1 MQKFSGCSAEVAYF
15 VRDEVVVGS
24 NPITPTLNFLKQ
36 MSGKITKILFIFF
49 ALMTFISCSEK
60 QSEENFDKLSN
71 EEKISLLDAKIK
83 HSPKDADLYYQR
95 GKVFSD
101 MGNTKE
107 ALLNFQKAAMLNPSK
122 VEYYIAQADVFFA
135 RGETTLAFNS
145 LQSAIDKNPK
155 SVEARL
161 KSAELS
167 LYLKD
172 YDRCMKDVENVLQLD
187 KLNAKAFFLQ
197 GWVFKETG
205 DTNRAVKSYKKAIEL
220 KSDYEQPFE
229 ELGLLYAIKG
239 DGLAVDYLKSTI
251 KINPKNVN
259 AMALF
264 YQDHDAQ
271 QQALDLYQRILEI
284 KPDYADV
291 IHNVG
296 WINYQYKQDYNTALD
311 CFTKAI
317 KADSNFY
324 QAWYN
329 RGKTYEKL
337 GQMQQ
342 AKEDFARADSLKKQ
356 QGI

>member
-1 MQKFSGCSAEVAYF
+1 MY
-15 VRDEVVVGS
+15 
-24 NPITPTLNFLKQ
+24 
-36 MSGKITKILFIFF
+36 
-49 ALMTFISCSEK
+49 AL
-60 QSEENFDKLSN
+60 
-71 EEKISLLDAKIK
+71 
-83 HSPKDADLYYQR
+83 
-95 GKVFSD
+95 
-101 MGNTKE
+101 
-107 ALLNFQKAAMLNPSK
+107 
-122 VEYYIAQADVFFA
+122 
-135 RGETTLAFNS
+135 
-145 LQSAIDKNPK
+145 
-155 SVEARL
+155 
-161 KSAELS
+161 
-167 LYLKD
+167 
-172 YDRCMKDVENVLQLD
+172 
-187 KLNAKAFFLQ
+187 
-197 GWVFKETG
+197 
-205 DTNRAVKSYKKAIEL
+205 
-220 KSDYEQPFE
+220 
-229 ELGLLYAIKG
+229 
-239 DGLAVDYLKSTI
+239 
-251 KINPKNVN
+251 
-259 AMALF
+259 ALF